1 MIILVLKNLLRR
13 KIRTVL
19 TILGIGIAVFLL
31 FSLFTFNQGYKN
43 SLLKELDFLGVHMLA
58 VPKGCPYEAASLI
71 VHGGVIPKYLKEE
84 DLEIVRKI
92 PEIEIATPIFLSQ
105 LVEEDRTS
113 IILGIDID
121 SYKEVKKYWQI
132 KGRYFQNDEK
142 DKIIIGSDVAFQEK
156 LDIGD
161 KIYFK
166 KINKIYEVV
175 GILEYTGGQDDGFYF
190 LPLKEVQ
197 RIFSKEGLITAI
209 GIKVKNLEKME
220 EVIKKLEE
228 IPDLQVV
235 TMTQVLGTILNLIG
249 QANSLIYT
257 VIILALLISSLG
269 VINTMLISVYE
280 RRREIGLL
288 KIIGAKNVHI
298 IIIIFLETLII
309 VFTGSLLGTFLTV
322 SGNKLIESFIKKIV
336 SHSPKKIEFIFDW
349 QVMGIIFLYALII
362 SILASSYPILKAI
375 NLRPMETIRS
385 SDE

>member
-1 MIILVLKNLLRR
+1 MIILVFKNLLRR
-13 KIRTVL
+13 KIRTFL
-19 TILGIGIAVFLL
+19 TVLGIGIAIFLL

-43 SLLKELDFLGVHMLA
+43 SLFKELDLLGVHMLA

-84 DLEIVRKI
+84 DLEIVKKI

-105 LVEEDRTS
+105 IVEEERIS

-121 SYKEVKKYWQI
+121 SYKEVKKYWKI
-132 KGRYFQNDEK
+132 KGRYFQNEEG

-156 LDIGD
+156 LAVGD
-161 KIYFK
+161 KVYFR

-190 LPLKEVQ
+190 LPLKEAQ
-197 RIFSKEGLITAI
+197 RIFDKEGLITAI
-209 GIKVKNLEKME
+209 GIKLRNLEKAE

-228 IPDLQVV
+228 IPDLQIV
-235 TMTQVLGTILNLIG
+235 TITQVLGTILNLVG

-257 VIILALLISSLG
+257 VIILAVLISSLG

-288 KIIGAKNVHI
+288 KIIGAKNSNI
-298 IIIIFLETLII
+298 IFMLFLETLIM
-309 VFTGSLLGTFLTV
+309 VFTGSLLGISLAI
-322 SGNKLIESFIKKIV
+322 SGNKMIELFIKKIII
-336 SHSPKKIEFIFDW
+336 HSPKKIEFIFDW
-349 QVMGIIFLYALII
+349 QIIGIIFLYTLMI
-362 SILASSYPILKAI
+362 SVLASSYPILKAI

>member
-1 MIILVLKNLLRR
+1 MIILVFKNLLRR
-13 KIRTVL
+13 KIRTFL
-19 TILGIGIAVFLL
+19 TILGISIAIFLL

-43 SLLKELDFLGVHMLA
+43 SLFKELDLLGIHVLA

-84 DLEIVRKI
+84 DLELVRKI

-105 LVEEDRTS
+105 IVEEDRIS

-121 SYKEVKKYWQI
+121 SYKEVKKYWKI
-132 KGRYFQNDEK
+132 KGRYFQNDEE

-156 LDIGD
+156 LDVGD

-190 LPLKEVQ
+190 LPLKEAQ
-197 RIFSKEGLITAI
+197 RIFDKESLITAI
-209 GIKVKNLEKME
+209 GIKLRNLERTE

-228 IPDLQVV
+228 IPDLQIV

-288 KIIGAKNVHI
+288 KIIGAKNAHI
-298 IIIIFLETLII
+298 IIMIFLETLII
-309 VFTGSLLGTFLTV
+309 VFTGSLLGTFFTV
-322 SGNKLIESFIKKIV
+322 SGNKLIESFIKKIII
-336 SHSPKKIEFIFDW
+336 HSPKKIEFIFDW
-349 QVMGIIFLYALII
+349 KLMGIIFLYALMI

-375 NLRPMETIRS
+375 NLRPIEIIRS

>member
-1 MIILVLKNLLRR
+1 MIILVFKNLLRR
-13 KIRTVL
+13 KIRTFL
-19 TILGIGIAVFLL
+19 TILGISIAIFLL

-43 SLLKELDFLGVHMLA
+43 SLFKELDLLGIHALA

-84 DLEIVRKI
+84 DLELVRKI

-105 LVEEDRTS
+105 IVEEDRIS

-121 SYKEVKKYWQI
+121 SYKEVKKYWKI
-132 KGRYFQNDEK
+132 KGRYFQNDEE

-156 LDIGD
+156 LDVGD

-190 LPLKEVQ
+190 LPLKEAQ
-197 RIFSKEGLITAI
+197 RIFDKESLITAI
-209 GIKVKNLEKME
+209 GIKLKNLERTE

-228 IPDLQVV
+228 IPDLQIV

-288 KIIGAKNVHI
+288 KIIGAKNAHI
-298 IIIIFLETLII
+298 IIMIFLETLII
-309 VFTGSLLGTFLTV
+309 VFTGSLLGTFFTV
-322 SGNKLIESFIKKIV
+322 SGNKLIESFIKKIII
-336 SHSPKKIEFIFDW
+336 HSPKKIEFIFDW
-349 QVMGIIFLYALII
+349 KLMGIIFLYALMI

-375 NLRPMETIRS
+375 NLRPIEIIRS

>member
-197 RIFSKEGLITAI
+197 RIFSKESLITAI